1 MLSQSIADAV
11 HRTVIDNGGPTA
23 LGKRLGIRPA
33 VLSNKA
39 NPRQDQNQLTLDESI
54 RLQQC
59 TGDHR
64 ILHAE
69 AQELGYLVVP
79 IENPPP
85 SDVELLT
92 LYAQWQR
99 DSGQIHG
106 AIATA
111 FEDEVITPAEQAE
124 IQRRFFAAASSGL
137 TYIHRMGGYVQ

>member
-11 HRTVIDNGGPTA
+11 HRTVHDNGGPTA

-39 NPRQDQNQLTLDESI
+39 NPRQFNNELTLDESI

-64 ILHAE
+64 ILRAE

-99 DSGQIHG
+99 DSGQIHA
-106 AIATA
+106 AIAAA
-111 FEDEVITPAEQAE
+111 FEDQIITPDEQAE
-124 IQRRFFAAASSGL
+124 IQRQFFAAANTGL
-137 TYIHRMGGYVQ
+137 TYVYRMGGLLQ

>member
-1 MLSQSIADAV
+1 MVSQALADAV
-11 HRTVIDNGGPTA
+11 YHTVHDNGGPTA
-23 LGKRLGIRPA
+23 LGQRLGIKPA

-39 NPRQDQNQLTLDESI
+39 NPRQDHNQLTLSESI

-64 ILHAE
+64 ILRAE

-85 SDVELLT
+85 CDEALLS

-106 AIATA
+106 AIADA
-111 FEDEVITPAEQAE
+111 LDDQIITQAEQEE
-124 IQRRFFAAASSGL
+124 IKRRFFAAASSGL